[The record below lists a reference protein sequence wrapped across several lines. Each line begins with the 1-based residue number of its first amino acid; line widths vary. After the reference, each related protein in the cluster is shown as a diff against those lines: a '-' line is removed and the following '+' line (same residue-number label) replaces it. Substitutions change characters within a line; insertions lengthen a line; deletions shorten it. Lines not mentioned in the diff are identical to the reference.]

1 MSHMKM
7 IGLAAALTF
16 SAAGCSVETDSDI
29 SDARLRSVDAQ
40 HVAVRRHN
48 GPEAVVSATGEI
60 SIDGR
65 PMALNQAQKDL
76 ATRYF
81 AGARTVRE
89 DGFATGMAGAS
100 TALTA
105 ISSVV
110 TGLASGE
117 PDKIGP
123 AVDAKATQVQ
133 MQAEKLC
140 RDLGDL
146 AATQNA
152 LAASLPEFKPYA
164 LIQTKELDE
173 CHDS

>member
-1 MSHMKM
+1 MTIVKP
-7 IGLAAALTF
+7 LCLTALMLG
-16 SAAGCSVETDSDI
+16 SAAYSAESESDSFVHI
-29 SDARLRSVDAQ
+29 TPLNSRQL
-40 HVAVRRHN
+40 AVHRHN
-48 GPEAVVSATGEI
+48 GPDAIVSATGELN
-60 SIDGR
+60 IDGKTVS
-65 PMALNQAQKDL
+65 LNQAQKDL

-81 AGARTVRE
+81 AGAKMLRD

-105 ISSVV
+105 ISSIV

-123 AVDAKATQVQ
+123 AVEAKAAKVEA
-133 MQAEKLC
+133 QAEKLC
-140 RDLGDL
+140 RDLGEL

-164 LIQTKELDE
+164 LIHTQEVNE
-173 CHDS
+173 CHGS